1 MVDGSDATDLL
12 YGVEAISKCLNMT
25 TAQVYHLHAR
35 GQIPTF
41 KIGKKVCSRRASLST
56 WLAEQEAKA
65 KAPSIAGPEVG
76 NRK

>member
-41 KIGKKVCSRRASLST
+41 KIGKKVCSRRASLAA

-65 KAPSIAGPEVG
+65 KSPASGGIA
-76 NRK
+76 